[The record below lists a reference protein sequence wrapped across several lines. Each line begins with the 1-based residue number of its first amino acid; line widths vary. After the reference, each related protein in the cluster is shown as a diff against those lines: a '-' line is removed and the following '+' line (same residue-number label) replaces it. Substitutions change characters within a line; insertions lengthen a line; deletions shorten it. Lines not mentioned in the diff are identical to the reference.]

1 MTLLD
6 KWPAFIQLKKL
17 LKGDIALSEMGYGT
31 DTYSERTTTLHS
43 HVTSGQKV
51 ASVCPYCA
59 VGCGTNIYVRDG
71 KVLAVEG
78 NPDSPINDGTLCP
91 KGSAILELTNN
102 PNRLTKMLYRRPGGT
117 AWEEVS
123 VEWAMERI
131 AHLIKE
137 TRDKTFRRWADAAET
152 VPLNQCTGI
161 ASLGGACLDN
171 EENYLIKKLFAA
183 GLGMVWIENQ
193 ARI

>member
-17 LKGDIALSEMGYGT
+17 LNGDIALSDLGYGT
-31 DTYSERTTTLHS
+31 DTHSDRTNTLHS

-51 ASVCPYCA
+51 VSVCPYCA

-71 KVLAVEG
+71 NVIAVEG
-78 NPDSPINDGTLCP
+78 NPNSPINDGTLCP

-117 AWEEVS
+117 DWEEVT

-131 AHLIKE
+131 AQLVKA
-137 TRDKTFRRWADAAET
+137 TRDKTFERWADAAQT

-183 GLGMVWIENQ
+183 GLGIVWLENQ